1 MTKREALE
9 RCREQWQQMYTEL
22 YKMEAAAEDDELDEV
37 PGFGLF
43 KRRVLRN
50 AGVSKDSHPIN
61 SCYLCKY
68 VQTKHPTPSTE
79 PIACEYCP
87 LKGYAWEQCETD
99 GFYLACEN
107 AYDKGWFGEAAE
119 YAQKIIDACNR
130 ALEDLDD
137 EE

>member
-9 RCREQWQQMYTEL
+9 KCMVQWQWIHTEL
-22 YKMEAAAEDDELDEV
+22 VKMEAAAEDDELDDI

-50 AGVSKDSHPIN
+50 AGVSEDSRPIN
-61 SCYLCKY
+61 SCYLCEY
-68 VQTKHPTPSTE
+68 VETQYSQAIGS
-79 PIACEYCP
+79 IACKYCP
-87 LKGYAWEQCETD
+87 LKGYAWEQCATD
-99 GFYLACEN
+99 GAYLACEN
-107 AYDKGWFGEAAE
+107 AYDDGWFGEAAD
-119 YAQKIIDACNR
+119 YAQEIIDACER